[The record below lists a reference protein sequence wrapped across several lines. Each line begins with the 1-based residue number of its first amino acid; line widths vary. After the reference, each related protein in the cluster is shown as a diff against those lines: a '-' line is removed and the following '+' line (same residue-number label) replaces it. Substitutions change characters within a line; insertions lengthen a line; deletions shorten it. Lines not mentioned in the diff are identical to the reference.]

1 MRISIISA
9 LLLGALTAAQDT
21 VYDEYGNI
29 IEDATLEN
37 YGGERIGDQTGYFE
51 DYYAQMDGDDVN
63 A

>member
-29 IEDATLEN
+29 IEDANLEN

-51 DYYAQMDGDDVN
+51 DYYAQMDGEDAN